1 MGGVCVCVCVCVR
14 MCVCVCV
21 CKNEGMESRIEEKD
35 GGMRVRNGGRR
46 EEETREIKTS
56 FLLYKNM
63 KDGEMMQEE
72 GGEGVKDGGIE
83 EDV

>member
-1 MGGVCVCVCVCVR
+1 

-21 CKNEGMESRIEEKD
+21 CARVCVCVSKNEGMESRREEKD

-56 FLLYKNM
+56 FLRYKNM